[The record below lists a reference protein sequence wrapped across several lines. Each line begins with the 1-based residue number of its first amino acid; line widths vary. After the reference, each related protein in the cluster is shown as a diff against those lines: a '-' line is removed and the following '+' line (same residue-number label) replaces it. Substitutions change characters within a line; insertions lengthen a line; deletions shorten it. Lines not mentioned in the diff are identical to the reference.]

1 MQEVVLIPDTIMNGE
16 REYECA
22 QSLIIDIAE
31 NELLI
36 FDQDLSHGG
45 FDSLARYESVRKFL
59 SQNPNSKLTIILHD
73 AGYFTAYC
81 PRLNELFKIYSHK
94 MSIMLTNDHAKVAKD
109 CFIIADNKH
118 YVKRIH
124 IDQARFRYALNDN
137 NSAASLQLRFNE
149 LLDETAYTLA
159 PTQTGL

>member
-1 MQEVVLIPDTIMNGE
+1 MQEEALTPDTIMNGE
-16 REYECA
+16 HVYASA
-22 QSLIIDIAE
+22 QNLIIDTAE

-45 FDSLARYESVRKFL
+45 FDSLARYELIRKFL
-59 SQNPNSKLTIILHD
+59 SISPNSNLTMILHD
-73 AGYFTAYC
+73 SVYFTSYC
-81 PRLNELFKIYSHK
+81 PRLNELLKTYSHK

-109 CFIIADNKH
+109 CFIVADQKH

-124 IDQARFRYALNDN
+124 IDQARFKFALNDN
-137 NSAASLQLRFNE
+137 RSAASLQLRFNE
-149 LLDETAYTLA
+149 LLDETAYKLA